1 MMPARRIHL
10 DRDAV
15 VATWRHLQLGDRPPL
30 LDVPD
35 HGSTLSARDVAD
47 HTALCGLRGRGL
59 ARMGPAGR
67 PVPVADLADA
77 LRVLDGPEAD
87 VDLRCW
93 DPDPRG
99 WFAAVSG
106 ELTVVVEPD
115 PDHAWTLDLLSRP
128 PGGTPADLV
137 EALARLVLA
146 RAPEERPTGT
156 TLTVPADVLF
166 AGAPTHRL
174 PPAVGKRIAAL
185 RAEPPRRRMQV
196 GARVSRRRVG
206 PLTVVDAAE
215 GRTLVEQEG
224 DTVRVRPADRLAIA
238 RELARRAGPAQGPAQ
253 VVTCGP

>member
-15 VATWRHLQLGDRPPL
+15 VAIWRHLRLGDRPPL

-35 HGSTLSARDVAD
+35 HGPTLSARDAAD

-59 ARMGPAGR
+59 ARAGPAGL
-67 PVPVADLADA
+67 PVPCADLADA
-77 LRVLDGPEAD
+77 LRVLDGPEVD

-93 DPDPRG
+93 DPDQRG
-99 WFAAVSG
+99 WFAAVAG

-115 PDHAWTLDLLSRP
+115 RDHGWTLDLVSRA
-128 PGGTPADLV
+128 PGSSPGELV

-146 RAPEERPTGT
+146 RAPDERPTGT

-174 PPAVGKRIAAL
+174 PPAVGKRVAAL
-185 RAEPPRRRMQV
+185 RAEPPRRRMQL

-215 GRTLVEQEG
+215 GRTLVERDG

-238 RELARRAGPAQGPAQ
+238 RELARRAGPAQGPAR